1 MIRYIKVTK
10 KIVTGQNQG
19 MKFFARLFRG
29 NDVSID
35 QLCQEIVESTTLS
48 YPDVLACLK
57 ALEINISRHIQN
69 GSAVKF
75 NILGSFIPKIKATA
89 MGTLEE
95 VDATTIKAA
104 SCRFYPSTK
113 FKDSLSKV
121 AFSEVDLN
129 IKGLQTGET
138 PAVDPEAPVEP

>member
-19 MKFFARLFRG
+19 MKFLARLFRG

-57 ALEINISRHIQN
+57 ALEINISRH
-69 GSAVKF
+69 
-75 NILGSFIPKIKATA
+75 L
-89 MGTLEE
+89 
-95 VDATTIKAA
+95 
-104 SCRFYPSTK
+104 
-113 FKDSLSKV
+113 SLR
-121 AFSEVDLN
+121 
-129 IKGLQTGET
+129 
-138 PAVDPEAPVEP
+138 